1 MPRTFGKAA
10 AVIAIG
16 GALVGASPAPAAFA
30 DAGENVT
37 SWLRAGGRE
46 NGAPWAYAY
55 SMQSNGNKSVT
66 VQDKF
71 ENGQAVYAEF
81 DRKNT
86 RGLRLWNT
94 KDIYNSKT
102 TSDSYTS
109 NYVVKVTACEQVNN
123 NPDQCGP
130 DDRPGDGR

>member
-1 MPRTFGKAA
+1 MAEGRWPGKRCP
-10 AVIAIG
+10 G
-16 GALVGASPAPAAFA
+16 
-30 DAGENVT
+30 
-37 SWLRAGGRE
+37 
-46 NGAPWAYAY
+46 AYAY

-71 ENGQAVYAEF
+71 ENGQAVYGEF

-109 NYVVKVTACEQVNN
+109 NYAVKVTACEQVNTN
-123 NPDQCGP
+123 LTSAVRTTGRATAADATLRAEVTGFGP
-130 DDRPGDGR
+130 RRATATSPRPAPGPT

>member
-1 MPRTFGKAA
+1 MKMVRGFGKAVA
-10 AVIAIG
+10 AIAIG
-16 GALVGASPAPAAFA
+16 GALAGASSTAFA
-30 DAGENVT
+30 DAGEDVT
-37 SWLRAGGRE
+37 STLRAGGASD
-46 NGAPWAYAY
+46 GAPWAYAY
-55 SMQSNGNKSVT
+55 SLKSNGNKNVA

-71 ENGQAVYAEF
+71 ENGAAVYSEF

-86 RGLRLWNT
+86 KGLRLWNT

-102 TSDSYTS
+102 YSDSSAT

-123 NPDQCGP
+123 APDTCGP

>member
-1 MPRTFGKAA
+1 MVRGFGKAA

-16 GALVGASPAPAAFA
+16 GALVGASSAAFA

-37 SWLRAGGRE
+37 STLRAGGAAD
-46 NGAPWAYAY
+46 GTPWAYAY
-55 SMQSNGNKSVT
+55 SLQSYGNKNVA

-71 ENGQAVYAEF
+71 ENNSAVYAEF

-86 RGLRLWNT
+86 KGLRLWNT

-102 TSDSYTS
+102 YSDSSTS

-123 NPDQCGP
+123 APDTCGP